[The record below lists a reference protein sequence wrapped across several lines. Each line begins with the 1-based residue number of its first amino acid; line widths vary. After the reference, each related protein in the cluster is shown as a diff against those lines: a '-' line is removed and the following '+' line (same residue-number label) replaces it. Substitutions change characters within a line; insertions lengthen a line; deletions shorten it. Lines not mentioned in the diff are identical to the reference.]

1 MEATNMTET
10 ARPRE
15 LAKSYDPQSVEAR
28 WYEWWDSHGYFT
40 PEIDHEREPFVIVM
54 PPPNVTGELHM
65 GHAMFVAVEDIL
77 TRRKRMQGYPTL
89 WLPGADHAGIAG
101 QWVVEKELAEEGVTR
116 HDLGREK
123 FLERVWEWMDRY
135 RGRIREQLR
144 ILGASC
150 DWSRFHFTM
159 DPGPSRAVRTAFKQL
174 YDKGLIYRGER
185 MINWCP
191 RCQTA
196 LSDLEV
202 DHEDHEGTIWRFR
215 YPIDGSDEF
224 VEVAT
229 TRPETMLGD
238 TAIAVHPD
246 DARYKHLIGKTAT
259 LPIVG
264 RTLQIVADEHVDPE
278 FGSGAVKVTPNHDPN
293 DFEIAQRNGLPG
305 VNIMNLDGTLNQ
317 NAGPFDGMT
326 IAAARKDVLDR
337 LEQDGYL
344 VGQETHTHSIGHCQ
358 RCATVVEPL
367 ISEQWFVRMEPLARP
382 AIQVA
387 KDGSVRFVPER
398 FTSTYL
404 HWMENI
410 HDWCISRQL
419 WWGHRIPVWYCRDC
433 ARETATDQETLDACE
448 HCGSQ
453 DMYQDPDVLD
463 TWFSSGLWTFSTLGW
478 PDETEDL
485 DYFYPGSVMETGY
498 DIIFFW
504 VARMIFFG
512 IEFQGEPPFHTVY
525 FHGTVRDENGQR
537 MSKTKG
543 NVIDPTEVTENFGSD
558 ALRFALITAG
568 APGADL
574 KLSLQR
580 VESNRNFANKIWNAT
595 RYVLRSIE
603 GHQIEHDGP
612 GIKRPDSS
620 LTLPD
625 RWILSRLEEVTAE
638 ADDMMER
645 FQLGEAA
652 KRLYDFIWSEYCDW
666 YIEAS
671 KVALNEGTPEE
682 AATARQTLVY
692 TLERSL
698 RLLHPYMPFLTEEL
712 WQQLPVTGES
722 VMIADWPGA
731 SPERVDQDAIKEF
744 RFLMDAVR
752 AVRNA
757 RAESNVEPK
766 LWIAAIIFP
775 GSHASTLKDAEGVF
789 RFLAR
794 IDADLMQYADNRD
807 EPEEQSISLVV
818 DDAVIYLPMAGMVD
832 IEAERERLA
841 REISDVEDEIKRAS
855 DLLGNGNFVQ
865 RAPED
870 VVNKHR
876 ERLAD
881 AQERLSLLQERLS
894 GLGE

>member
-1 MEATNMTET
+1 MAEST
-10 ARPRE
+10 RPDE
-15 LAKSYDPQSVEAR
+15 LAKSYDPQSVESR
-28 WYEWWDSHGYFT
+28 WYDWWDERGYFT
-40 PEIDHEREPFVIVM
+40 PEVDRSKEPFVIVM

-77 TRRKRMQGYPTL
+77 ARRRRMQGYPTL

-101 QWVVEKELAEEGVTR
+101 QWVVERELAEKGISR

-123 FLERVWEWMDRY
+123 FVENVWDWMDRY

-144 ILGASC
+144 VLGASC

-159 DPGPSRAVRTAFKQL
+159 DPGPSRAVRTAFKQM

-191 RCQTA
+191 RCRTA

-202 DHEDHEGTIWRFR
+202 DHEDHEGKIWRFR
-215 YPIDGSDEF
+215 YPIDDTGDY

-238 TAIAVHPD
+238 TAIAVHPE
-246 DARYKHLIGKTAT
+246 DARYQHLIGKTAT
-259 LPIVG
+259 LPIIG
-264 RTLQIVADEHVDPE
+264 RKLIIVADEHVDPE

-293 DFEIAQRNGLPG
+293 DFEIAQRNNLPG
-305 VNIMNLDGTLNQ
+305 VNIMNLDGTMNEH
-317 NAGPFDGMT
+317 AGEFNGMA
-326 IAAARKDVLDR
+326 IADARTAVLAR
-337 LEQDGYL
+337 LEADGYL
-344 VGQETHTHSIGHCQ
+344 VSDETHTHSVGHCQ
-358 RCATVVEPL
+358 RCTTVVEPI
-367 ISEQWFVRMEPLARP
+367 ISEQWFVNMEPLAKP
-382 AIQVA
+382 AVQVA
-387 KDGSVRFVPER
+387 KDGDVKFVPER

-419 WWGHRIPVWYCRDC
+419 WWGHRIPVWYCKDC
-433 ARETATDQETLDACE
+433 GHEMATDQESLSEC
-448 HCGSQ
+448 SQ
-453 DMYQDPDVLD
+453 CQSQNIHQDPDVLD

-512 IEFQGEPPFHTVY
+512 IEFQGKPPFHTVY
-525 FHGTVRDENGQR
+525 FHGTVRDEAGQR

-543 NVIDPTEVTENFGSD
+543 NVIDPTQVTQDYGSD

-568 APGADL
+568 SPGADL
-574 KLSLQR
+574 KLSMQR

-595 RYVLRSIE
+595 RYVLRSID
-603 GHQIEHDGP
+603 GHTIQANSSGVT
-612 GIKRPDSS
+612 RPTENLS
-620 LTLPD
+620 LAD

-638 ADDMMER
+638 VDDMMER
-645 FQLGEAA
+645 FQLGEAG

-666 YIEAS
+666 FIEAS
-671 KVALNEGTPEE
+671 KVAMNEGTAEQ
-682 AATARQTLVY
+682 AGTARQTLVY
-692 TLERSL
+692 VLERSL

-722 VMIADWPGA
+722 IMISEWPTADA
-731 SPERVDQDAIKEF
+731 SLVDRHSIDEF
-744 RFLMDAVR
+744 DFLMEAVR
-752 AVRNA
+752 TIRNA

-766 LWIAAIIFP
+766 LWIAAIVYP
-775 GSHASTLKDAEGVF
+775 GSHAETFQSAEGVF

-794 IDADLMQYADNRD
+794 VDD
-807 EPEEQSISLVV
+807 EQLTYQDTRQEPSEQSISLVV
-818 DDAVIYLPMAGMVD
+818 DDAIMYLPLAGMVD
-832 IEAERERLA
+832 ISAERDRLG
-841 REISDVEDEIKRAS
+841 REIGEVEAEIKRAS
-855 DLLGNGNFVQ
+855 DLLDNENFVS
-865 RAPED
+865 RAPEN

-881 AQERLSLLQERLS
+881 AEERKSLLEERLNSLGS
-894 GLGE
+894 

>member
-1 MEATNMTET
+1 MTNTK
-10 ARPRE
+10 RPSE
-15 LAKSYDPQSVEAR
+15 LAKSYDPQSVESR
-28 WYEWWDSHGYFT
+28 WYEWWDDRGYFT
-40 PEIDHEREPFVIVM
+40 PDVDQSKEPFVIVM

-77 TRRKRMQGYPTL
+77 ARRRRMQGYPTL

-101 QWVVEKELAEEGVTR
+101 QWVVEKELAESGTTR

-123 FLERVWEWMDRY
+123 FLEHVWDWMDRY

-202 DHEDHEGTIWRFR
+202 DHEDHEGKIWRFR
-215 YPIDGSDEF
+215 YPIDGTNDF
-224 VEVAT
+224 LEVAT

-238 TAIAVHPD
+238 TAIAVYPED
-246 DARYKHLIGKTAT
+246 SRYQHLIGKTAT
-259 LPIVG
+259 LPIIG

-293 DFEIAQRNGLPG
+293 DFEIAQRNTLPG
-305 VNIMNLDGTLNQ
+305 VNIMNHDGTLNQ
-317 NAGPFDGMT
+317 NAGEFNGMT
-326 IAAARKDVLDR
+326 IADARTAVLAR
-337 LEQDGYL
+337 LEADGYL
-344 VGQETHTHSIGHCQ
+344 VGEESHTHSVGHCQ
-358 RCATVVEPL
+358 RCTTVVEPM
-367 ISEQWFVRMEPLARP
+367 ISEQWFVNMEPLAKP
-382 AIQVA
+382 AVQVA
-387 KDGSVRFVPER
+387 KDGDVKFVPER
-398 FTSTYL
+398 FTTLYL

-410 HDWCISRQL
+410 HEWCISRQL
-419 WWGHRIPVWYCRDC
+419 WWGHRIPVWYCKDC
-433 ARETATDQETLDACE
+433 GKETATDQESLVACS
-448 HCGSQ
+448 HCDSQ
-453 DMYQDPDVLD
+453 NIYQDPDVLD

-512 IEFQGEPPFHTVY
+512 IEFKGEPPFHTVY
-525 FHGTVRDENGQR
+525 FHGTVRDEAGQR

-543 NVIDPTEVTENFGSD
+543 NVIDPTEVTQTYGSD

-595 RYVLRSIE
+595 RFVLRSVEGQSIE
-603 GHQIEHDGP
+603 TGEQ
-612 GIKRPDSS
+612 GIMRPTENLS
-620 LTLPD
+620 LAD

-638 ADDMMER
+638 IDDMMER
-645 FQLGEAA
+645 FQLGEAG

-666 YIEAS
+666 FIEAS
-671 KVALNEGTPEE
+671 KVAMNEGTDKR
-682 AATARQTLVY
+682 AASARQTLVY

-698 RLLHPYMPFLTEEL
+698 RLLHPFMPFLTEEL
-712 WQQLPVTGES
+712 WQQLPGIGES
-722 VMIADWPGA
+722 IMVAEWPETQPDLIE
-731 SPERVDQDAIKEF
+731 PEAISEF
-744 RFLMDAVR
+744 GFLMEAVR
-752 AVRNA
+752 SIRNA

-766 LWIAAIIFP
+766 LWIAASVYP
-775 GSHASTLKDAEGVF
+775 GSHAVTLRESDGVF

-794 IDADLMQYADNRD
+794 IDSDLLTYQDDRT
-807 EPEEQSISLVV
+807 EPEEKSIALVV
-818 DDAVIYLPMAGMVD
+818 DDSVIYLPMAGMVD
-832 IEAERERLA
+832 ANAERERLEK
-841 REISDVEDEIKRAS
+841 EIRDVEDEIKRAN
-855 DLLGNGNFVQ
+855 DLLGNENFVS
-865 RAPED
+865 RAPEE

-881 AQERLSLLQERLS
+881 AEERKNLLKERLDV
-894 GLGE
+894 LGV

>member
-1 MEATNMTET
+1 MAETERT
-10 ARPRE
+10 SE
-15 LAKSYDPQSVEAR
+15 LAKSYDPQSVESR
-28 WYEWWDSHGYFT
+28 WYEWWDAQGYFT
-40 PEIDHEREPFVIVM
+40 PEVDHDKEPFVIVM

-65 GHAMFVAVEDIL
+65 GHAMFVTVEDIL

-101 QWVVEKELAEEGVTR
+101 QWVVEKELYQNAGLTR

-123 FLERVWEWMDRY
+123 FLEHVWEWMDRY

-159 DPGPSRAVRTAFKQL
+159 DAGPSRAVRTAFKQM

-185 MINWCP
+185 MISWCT

-202 DHEDHEGTIWRFR
+202 DHEDHEGKIWTFR
-215 YPIDGSDEF
+215 YPIDDTNDY

-246 DARYKHLIGKTAT
+246 DARYKHLIGKTAS
-259 LPIVG
+259 LPIIG
-264 RTLQIVADEHVDPE
+264 RKLQIVADEHVDPE

-293 DFEIAQRNGLPG
+293 DFDIARRNTLPG
-305 VNIMNLDGTLNQ
+305 VNILNLDGTLNE
-317 NAGPFDGMT
+317 NAGEFNGMAIT
-326 IAAARKDVLDR
+326 DARTGVLKR
-337 LEQDGYL
+337 LEADGYL
-344 VGQETHTHSIGHCQ
+344 VGEETHTHSVGHCQ
-358 RCATVVEPL
+358 RCTTVVEPI
-367 ISEQWFVRMEPLARP
+367 ISEQWFVNMEPLAKP
-382 AIQVA
+382 AVEVA
-387 KDGSVRFVPER
+387 RNGSVKFVPER
-398 FTSTYL
+398 FTTLYL

-419 WWGHRIPVWYCRDC
+419 WWGHRIPVWYCDDC
-433 ARETATDQETLDACE
+433 GKETATDQEILAACE
-448 HCGSQ
+448 HCGSGNVR
-453 DMYQDPDVLD
+453 QDPDVLD

-512 IEFQGEPPFHTVY
+512 LEFRGEPPFHTVY

-543 NVIDPTEVTENFGSD
+543 NVIDPTQVTHDYGSD

-595 RYVLRSIE
+595 RFVLRSVD
-603 GHQIEHDGP
+603 GHDIRSDAS
-612 GIKRPDSS
+612 GIVRPTDS
-620 LTLPD
+620 LTLAD
-625 RWILSRLEEVTAE
+625 RWILTRLEEVTAE
-638 ADDMMER
+638 VDEMMDR

-671 KVALNEGTPEE
+671 KVAMNEGTSAE
-682 AATARQTLVY
+682 ADTARQTLVY
-692 TLERSL
+692 TLERAL

-712 WQQLPVTGES
+712 WQHLPGTGES
-722 VMIADWPGA
+722 IMIAEWPKPD
-731 SPERVDQDAIKEF
+731 SDQINAHAKDEF
-744 RFLMDAVR
+744 SFLMDTVR
-752 AVRNA
+752 SVRNA

-766 LWIAAIIFP
+766 LWIAANVFP
-775 GSHASTLKDAEGVF
+775 GTHRQTFQDADGVF

-794 IDADLMQYADNRD
+794 IDSDLLTYQDSRE
-807 EPEEQSISLVV
+807 EPAEQSISLVV
-818 DDAVIYLPMAGMVD
+818 DDAVIHLPLAGMVD
-832 IEAERERLA
+832 VDAERERLTG
-841 REISDVEDEIKRAS
+841 EISEVEDEIKRAS
-855 DLLGNGNFVQ
+855 DLLGNENFVS
-865 RAPED
+865 RAPEH

-881 AQERLSLLQERLS
+881 AEERKALLEERLAN
-894 GLGE
+894 LGA

>member
-1 MEATNMTET
+1 MAET
-10 ARPRE
+10 TRPSG
-15 LAKSYDPQSVEAR
+15 LAKSYDPQSVESR
-28 WYEWWDSHGYFT
+28 WYEWWDEQGYFT
-40 PEIDHEREPFVIVM
+40 PEVDHEKEPFVIVM

-77 TRRKRMQGYPTL
+77 ARRRRMQGYPTL

-101 QWVVEKELAEEGVTR
+101 QWVVEKELAEAGLTR

-123 FLERVWEWMDRY
+123 FLEHVWDWMDRY

-159 DPGPSRAVRTAFKQL
+159 DPGPSRAVRTAFKRM

-202 DHEDHEGTIWRFR
+202 DHEDHEGRIWRFR
-215 YPIDGSDEF
+215 YPIEGTGEY

-238 TAIAVHPD
+238 TAIAVHPED
-246 DARYKHLIGKTAT
+246 ERYKHLVGKTAI
-259 LPIVG
+259 LPIIG
-264 RTLQIVADEHVDPE
+264 RTLQIVADESVDPA

-293 DFEIAQRNGLPG
+293 DFEIAQRNNLPG
-305 VNIMNLDGTLNQ
+305 VNIMNLDGTLNE
-317 NAGPFDGMT
+317 NAGEFNGMT
-326 IAAARKDVLDR
+326 IADARKAVLAR
-337 LEQDGYL
+337 LDTDGYL
-344 VGQETHTHSIGHCQ
+344 IGDEAHTHSVGHCQ
-358 RCATVVEPL
+358 RCPTVVEPL
-367 ISEQWFVRMEPLARP
+367 ISEQWFVNMEPLAKP
-382 AIQVA
+382 AVQVA
-387 KDGSVRFVPER
+387 KNGSVKFVPER
-398 FTSTYL
+398 FTTLYL

-433 ARETATDQETLDACE
+433 EKESATDQEALEACP
-448 HCGSQ
+448 HCSSSNI
-453 DMYQDPDVLD
+453 YQDPDVLD

-512 IEFQGEPPFHTVY
+512 IEFMEKPPFHTVY
-525 FHGTVRDENGQR
+525 FHGTVRDESGQR

-543 NVIDPTEVTENFGSD
+543 NVIDPTQVTRDYGSD

-595 RYVLRSIE
+595 RFVLRSID
-603 GHQIEHDGP
+603 GHQIEQAGQT
-612 GIKRPDSS
+612 IARPSGNLS
-620 LTLPD
+620 LAD

-638 ADDMMER
+638 VDDMMER
-645 FQLGEAA
+645 FQLGEAG

-671 KVALNEGTPEE
+671 KVAMNEATPQQ
-682 AATARQTLVY
+682 AQAARQTLVY
-692 TLERSL
+692 VLERAF

-712 WQQLPVTGES
+712 WQQLPVNGES
-722 VMIADWPGA
+722 VMVAEWPTSEGSNVDADA
-731 SPERVDQDAIKEF
+731 VSEF
-744 RFLMDAVR
+744 PFVMDAVR
-752 AVRNA
+752 TIRNA

-766 LWIAAIIFP
+766 LWIGTIVYP
-775 GSHASTLKDAEGVF
+775 GSHGETLREADGIF

-794 IDADLMQYADNRD
+794 IDSEQLTYQDNRD
-807 EPEEQSISLVV
+807 EPAEQSISLVV
-818 DDAVIYLPMAGMVD
+818 DDAVIYLPLAGMVD
-832 IEAERERLA
+832 IGAERERLI
-841 REISDVEDEIKRAS
+841 REIDEVEDEIKRAS
-855 DLLGNGNFVQ
+855 DLLGNENFVS
-865 RAPED
+865 RAPEA
-870 VVNKHR
+870 VVDKHR

-881 AQERLSLLQERLS
+881 ARERLSLLQERRNS
-894 GLGE
+894 LGS